1 MDFFIPFPFPNFGN
15 GIFNS
20 LPVPKLWEWNFLFP
34 FPFPNPQKS
43 FPLTPGLSINQF
55 PISVIL
61 SNLYFQGGV
70 GEDWEQVDPWQDGG
84 FGAGIGSQDRLGDGD
99 RRWRVSLC
107 RGEYCRRCSS
117 LRLLANPK

>member
-1 MDFFIPFPFPNFGN
+1 MFQLMLARLFI
-15 GIFNS
+15 
-20 LPVPKLWEWNFLFP
+20 FLVLLKGFHDP
-34 FPFPNPQKS
+34 RYS
-43 FPLTPGLSINQF
+43 LSINQF